1 MSRGERAKENFL
13 NGYNCAQ
20 SVLLAFEDVAGVP
33 RDTLLK
39 LGQPFGAGMGRLR
52 LTCGAV
58 SGMVMVLGLVTGSPD
73 ADRESKNKEY
83 AAVQELVR
91 RFRAECG
98 SIICGELLTGKG
110 IQTDTA
116 PVADERTA
124 TYYKKRP
131 CPELCFL
138 AAQIL
143 ETYLIEQGFLPQA

>member
-13 NGYNCAQ
+13 NGYNCTQ

-33 RDTLLK
+33 HDTLLK

-58 SGMVMVLGLVTGSPD
+58 SGMVMLLGLITGSAD
-73 ADRESKNKEY
+73 ADRDAKNRQY

-91 RFRAECG
+91 RFREECG

-110 IQTDTA
+110 IQTNTS
-116 PVADERTA
+116 PVSEERTA
-124 TYYKKRP
+124 AYYKKRP
-131 CPELCFL
+131 CPELCL
-138 AAQIL
+138 VAADIL
-143 ETYLIEQGFLPQA
+143 ERYLTEQGFLPRV